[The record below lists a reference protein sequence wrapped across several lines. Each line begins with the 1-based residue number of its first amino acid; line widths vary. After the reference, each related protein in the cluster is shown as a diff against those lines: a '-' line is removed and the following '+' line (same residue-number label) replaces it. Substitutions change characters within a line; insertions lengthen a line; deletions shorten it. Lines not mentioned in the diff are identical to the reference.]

1 MAVLWEL
8 SDLCHSREDNLYL
21 YMLSKQ
27 GIVDSTGT
35 EFWQIFSRRRRA
47 HQSWPETGQKVES
60 GGLIS

>member
-35 EFWQIFSRRRRA
+35 AFWQIFSRM
-47 HQSWPETGQKVES
+47 SCLTK
-60 GGLIS
+60 ISNSCVPLLEME